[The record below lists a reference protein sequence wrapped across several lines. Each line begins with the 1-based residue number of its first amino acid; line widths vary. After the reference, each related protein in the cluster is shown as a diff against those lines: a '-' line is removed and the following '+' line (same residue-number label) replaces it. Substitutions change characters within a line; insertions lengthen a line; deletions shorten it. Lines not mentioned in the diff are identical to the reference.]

1 MEKVRENHAA
11 GISMITFIIGVA
23 ISLAYYQFI
32 YLQEVNAKPQISPE
46 IANPGNALQVSIV
59 EGSALPT
66 NEQFFEPKEARGVLG
81 VDNRFV
87 WTNDDATA
95 HTVTTDNDFEDK
107 LSGRFDSMDTIGLIA
122 PGETFEFVFTE
133 EGEFPYHCEPHP
145 WMTGSVEIVKNYG

>member
-66 NEQFFEPKEARGVLG
+66 NEQFF
-81 VDNRFV
+81 
-87 WTNDDATA
+87 
-95 HTVTTDNDFEDK
+95 
-107 LSGRFDSMDTIGLIA
+107 
-122 PGETFEFVFTE
+122 
-133 EGEFPYHCEPHP
+133 
-145 WMTGSVEIVKNYG
+145 